1 MVAVMFIHSVYFW
14 LRADLTPAEVEQFL
28 AGARSLLTIPSAAG
42 GWLGA
47 PAGTDRPV
55 IERSY
60 SYALVMPFVS
70 EQAHDAY
77 QVHPLHDRFRVEC
90 GQLWSRLAIYDVAA

>member
-1 MVAVMFIHSVYFW
+1 MFIHSVYFW
-14 LRADLTPAEVEQFL
+14 LDPDLSDAQRAQFVEQ
-28 AGARSLLTIPSAAG
+28 ARALTQIESVRH

-60 SYALVMPFVS
+60 SYALTVVFDD
-70 EQAHDAY
+70 EAAHDDY
-77 QVHPLHDRFRVEC
+77 QVHPVHDRFRDEC
-90 GQLWSRLAIYDVAA
+90 GSFWTRVVIYDSVD

>member
-1 MVAVMFIHSVYFW
+1 MFIHSVYFW
-14 LRADLTPAEVEQFL
+14 LRADLTPAETERFL
-28 AGARSLLTIPSAAG
+28 AGARSLLTIPGATG

-47 PAGTDRPV
+47 PAGADRPV

-60 SYALVMPFVS
+60 SYALVFPFAD

-77 QVHPLHDRFRVEC
+77 QQHPTHDRFRVEC
-90 GQLWSRLAIYDVAA
+90 GGLWSRVRIYDVTA